1 MGKFKGIIVGVC
13 EDYESGISV
22 YSLSQAYGLP
32 MCEVVD
38 ILRKFGGYEV
48 FPSASESEVQT
59 STEDSDIFPKIS
71 ITAKNTKEI

>member
-22 YSLSQAYGLP
+22 YSLSQSYGLT

-48 FPSASESEVQT
+48 FPSASEVQA

-71 ITAKNTKEI
+71 IITKEI